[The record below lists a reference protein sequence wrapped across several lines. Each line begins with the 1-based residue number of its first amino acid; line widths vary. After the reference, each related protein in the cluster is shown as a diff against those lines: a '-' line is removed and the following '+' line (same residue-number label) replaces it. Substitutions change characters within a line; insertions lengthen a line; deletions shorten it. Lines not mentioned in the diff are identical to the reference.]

1 MVHAEERTKQ
11 RKKKWKKLLNVM
23 TDEADATVEKKK
35 RFFCFLFF
43 HVSIKCARGG
53 REVMDFT
60 SSTVV

>member
-1 MVHAEERTKQ
+1 
-11 RKKKWKKLLNVM
+11 M

-60 SSTVV
+60 SSTVVWVCVAHLSKRI